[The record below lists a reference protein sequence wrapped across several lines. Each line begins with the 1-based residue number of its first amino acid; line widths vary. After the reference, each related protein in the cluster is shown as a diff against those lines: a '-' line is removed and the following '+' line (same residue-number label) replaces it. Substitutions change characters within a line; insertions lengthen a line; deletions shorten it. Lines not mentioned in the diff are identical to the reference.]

1 MLRIFRIGGALAKV
15 APEGEVAVMIRSR
28 LRWEIAAALTAKA
41 MLLLVLYLLFF
52 AHDQSAARTAPAV
65 LQHLLDGR

>member
-1 MLRIFRIGGALAKV
+1 
-15 APEGEVAVMIRSR
+15 MIRSR
-28 LRWEIAAALTAKA
+28 LRWEIAAALAAKA

-52 AHDQSAARTAPAV
+52 AHDQSAARPAPAV